1 MRDIIPVFRNLAVMV
16 RVAYPVQDGLTTQR
30 GTGAPQQ
37 IAKVI
42 GLTAFARL
50 LRSFYLLQHS
60 LDRGKVARSQA
71 RSGKSPLRADAVRRR
86 GDQIEPRRA
95 WRGWLYVSHPPCRAV
110 HAAIKEDT
118 GRVAQAYA
126 LEALQAER
134 EERERRRRHTGVDA
148 AGGEETRGA
157 AEWANAPR
165 PGRTSSEATPPKW
178 RAALDPDRQIRNMFR
193 VCPLSAKSSYTVAG
207 VPPAVHRAGAMP

>member
-1 MRDIIPVFRNLAVMV
+1 MEEGISKYFCNYRGILYITPVLHGLCHPSLARAENRKGLRDIIPVFRNLAVMV

-95 WRGWLYVSHPPCRAV
+95 WRGWLYVSHP
-110 HAAIKEDT
+110 
-118 GRVAQAYA
+118 
-126 LEALQAER
+126 
-134 EERERRRRHTGVDA
+134 
-148 AGGEETRGA
+148 
-157 AEWANAPR
+157 
-165 PGRTSSEATPPKW
+165 
-178 RAALDPDRQIRNMFR
+178 RAARFMPRSRR
-193 VCPLSAKSSYTVAG
+193 TAG
-207 VPPAVHRAGAMP
+207 E